1 MLSAKKSGMH
11 YYQNQMLE
19 NYKLELNSLEIDF
32 QIQFLNT
39 KHLKLM
45 FSAFSENS
53 RETNKYC
60 KLH

>member
-1 MLSAKKSGMH
+1 MF
-11 YYQNQMLE
+11 E
-19 NYKLELNSLEIDF
+19 NYKLEFNNLEIDF

-39 KHLKLM
+39 KHLRLM
-45 FSAFSENS
+45 FSAFFPENS